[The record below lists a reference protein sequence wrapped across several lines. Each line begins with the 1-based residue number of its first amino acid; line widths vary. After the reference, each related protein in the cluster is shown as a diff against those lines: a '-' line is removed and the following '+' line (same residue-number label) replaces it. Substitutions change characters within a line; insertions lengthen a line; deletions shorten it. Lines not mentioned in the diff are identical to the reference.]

1 MILASSDDIV
11 SITNEHINRVT
22 TPNYLFASNHLNPGA
37 VRLRKTATPGFD
49 HFCSSTT
56 CNPIL
61 RVRCIQFLWIPAFPH
76 SMALLPP
83 PSPSPRLGSRSLSP
97 AALGN
102 GFHELEDGERTP
114 LLQARD
120 EARSPSPLPLSSP
133 LSRPLPTAPTPW
145 FERVREF
152 VFDFWLQGK
161 GMILVM
167 LSQFFGASMNV
178 MTQVLELK
186 GRNGEG
192 FKPFQILFAR
202 MSITVVASYLYM
214 WYAKVPQPFGNRS
227 VLHLLILR
235 AAGGFWG
242 VYGLYYSVQYLP
254 LSEATVLTFLA
265 PILSCYACSILL
277 PEEIF
282 TRKHQLAGLIS
293 LIGVI
298 LIARPF
304 AFLQS
309 GAGEEADPL
318 EPSREKPG
326 DADQGH
332 RVSAVVMAM
341 VGVLG
346 ATSAYTTI
354 RLIGQRCHPLVS
366 VTYFSLFTTMVSVVA
381 IIVMPS
387 IKFELPG
394 TLLEWTLLI
403 LLGICGFLLQFLL
416 TAGLAYVPPS
426 PRVRKRPTSHQ
437 LFRTHSQHLQQDYEE
452 GPTKPEPDT
461 NARSS
466 SGTRATAMLYTQMLF
481 ALSYDSAV
489 WGSTLSTVSWFG
501 SGLILGSA
509 LYVAL
514 AREAPPAHAGG
525 CEENAG
531 DDTR

>member
-1 MILASSDDIV
+1 MV
-11 SITNEHINRVT
+11 S
-22 TPNYLFASNHLNPGA
+22 
-37 VRLRKTATPGFD
+37 
-49 HFCSSTT
+49 
-56 CNPIL
+56 
-61 RVRCIQFLWIPAFPH
+61 
-76 SMALLPP
+76 LPP
-83 PSPSPRLGSRSLSP
+83 PSSPSPQIGGARSLTP
-97 AALGN
+97 AVLGN
-102 GFHELEDGERTP
+102 GFHQLEDGEHTP
-114 LLQARD
+114 LLQARN

-133 LSRPLPTAPTPW
+133 SPPAPSTPW
-145 FERVREF
+145 FERVRESAI
-152 VFDFWLQGK
+152 DFWLQGK

-227 VLHLLILR
+227 VLPLLILR

-265 PILSCYACSILL
+265 PILSCYACSIFL

-282 TRKHQLAGLIS
+282 TRKHQLAGLVS
-293 LIGVI
+293 LIGVV

-309 GAGEEADPL
+309 GAGEEAVPL
-318 EPSREKPG
+318 EPTREKPG

-332 RVSAVVMAM
+332 RVFAVVMAM

-366 VTYFSLFTTMVSVVA
+366 VTYFSLFTTVVSVIA

-387 IKFELPG
+387 IKLELPG

-416 TAGLAYVPPS
+416 TAGLSYVPP
-426 PRVRKRPTSHQ
+426 PRRVRRRPTSHQ
-437 LFRTHSQHLQQDYEE
+437 LFRAHGQHFSEGEE
-452 GPTKPEPDT
+452 DATKPEPGT

-481 ALSYDSAV
+481 ALFYDSAV
-489 WGSTLSTVSWFG
+489 WGSTLSAVSWIG
-501 SGLILGSA
+501 SGLILSSA

-514 AREAPPAHAGG
+514 AREALPAHAAGV
-525 CEENAG
+525 EENAG

>member
-1 MILASSDDIV
+1 MAS
-11 SITNEHINRVT
+11 
-22 TPNYLFASNHLNPGA
+22 
-37 VRLRKTATPGFD
+37 
-49 HFCSSTT
+49 
-56 CNPIL
+56 
-61 RVRCIQFLWIPAFPH
+61 
-76 SMALLPP
+76 LPP
-83 PSPSPRLGSRSLSP
+83 PISPSPGLGDSRSLSP
-97 AALGN
+97 AQLGN
-102 GFHELEDGERTP
+102 GFRELEDGERTP
-114 LLQARD
+114 LLQATND
-120 EARSPSPLPLSSP
+120 LRSPSPLPLSAPSP
-133 LSRPLPTAPTPW
+133 PAPSGPL
-145 FERVREF
+145 FERVCEF
-152 VFDFWLQGK
+152 AIDFWLQGK

-192 FKPFQILFAR
+192 FQPFQILFAR

-227 VLHLLILR
+227 VLPLLIFR

-265 PILSCYACSILL
+265 PILSCYACSIFL
-277 PEEIF
+277 PHEIF
-282 TRKHQLAGLIS
+282 TRKHQLAGLVS
-293 LIGVI
+293 LVGVV

-309 GAGEEADPL
+309 GAGEDADPL

-332 RVSAVVMAM
+332 RVLAVVMAM

-346 ATSAYTTI
+346 ATSAYTSI

-366 VTYFSLFTTMVSVVA
+366 VTYFSLFTTMVSVIA
-381 IIVMPS
+381 ILAMPS
-387 IKFELPG
+387 MKLELPG

-416 TAGLAYVPPS
+416 TAGLAYVPPP
-426 PRVRKRPTSHQ
+426 PRVRRRPTSHQ
-437 LFRTHSQHLQQDYEE
+437 LFRTPSQHFNEE
-452 GPTKPEPDT
+452 EETTTKPEPDT

-466 SGTRATAMLYTQMLF
+466 SGTKATAMLYTQMLF
-481 ALSYDSAV
+481 ALFYDNVV
-489 WGSTLSTVSWFG
+489 WGSTLSAVSWIG
-501 SGLILGSA
+501 SGLILSSA
-509 LYVAL
+509 LYVAM
-514 AREAPPAHAGG
+514 AREAPPAHAAEG
-525 CEENAG
+525 ENAG
-531 DDTR
+531 GERR